1 MLSAVDVEELPE
13 LFAREIPGTMPG
25 YDESQPELIGIAGRL
40 PDDVEV
46 MLRMSDGQTRTI
58 GLGENAGEWRLDSA
72 QADRAVFSAGGRQI
86 ILTLGPLP

>member
-1 MLSAVDVEELPE
+1 
-13 LFAREIPGTMPG
+13 MPG